1 MLAGHSMGG
10 MTIMAAALR
19 ERVVSRAGGVLLA
32 STGAANL
39 IADAL
44 ALPFGAFIP
53 PFVMLQHWLL
63 TSAAPLGPFSPLTR
77 PLIGYVTLGPDAPAS
92 GPRPSSIL
100 HPPPLHSSPY
110 PPPTPS
116 PPPPPPRL
124 AGLTELSRIGHMT
137 PLEAPR
143 VVAGLIRKLAAGY
156 RDARVSGVPPPPGR
170 LHGRTAVVTGAA
182 RGIGAVL
189 ALRLAREG
197 ACIAAVGLEPENLSA
212 TKTRC
217 AAHAPARA
225 WTRGRDRSRPDAHGG
240 RGRPGRGRGR

>member
-77 PLIGYVTLGPDAPAS
+77 PLIGYVTLGPDAPAHVEAAS
-92 GPRPSSIL
+92 AAIIQSCDR
-100 HPPPLHSSPY
+100 
-110 PPPTPS
+110 
-116 PPPPPPRL
+116 R
-124 AGLTELSRIGHMT
+124 AG
-137 PLEAPR
+137 
-143 VVAGLIRKLAAGY
+143 
-156 RDARVSGVPPPPGR
+156 PPG
-170 LHGRTAVVTGAA
+170 
-182 RGIGAVL
+182 
-189 ALRLAREG
+189 
-197 ACIAAVGLEPENLSA
+197 A
-212 TKTRC
+212 TSW
-217 AAHAPARA
+217 PP
-225 WTRGRDRSRPDAHGG
+225 WM
-240 RGRPGRGRGR
+240 